1 MIVGHIGG
9 GSESGIDTGDIE
21 HSLRFAASRS
31 TYMSRTPPAGN
42 RKIWTWSGWVK
53 RSKLGAIQQLLSVS
67 SGGSNDQGTFSI
79 LFDASDRLAINAYT
93 FNFLITTRVFRDPSS
108 ATHIC
113 VRFDTTDT
121 IANNRIR
128 VFINGVEETS
138 FTTRNNPALNTD
150 YGINITYTHYLGRN
164 SVSATNYLDGYL
176 SRICFV
182 DGQALTPDSF
192 GYFNTEINEWVT
204 KSQSEVKAVVDAGGT
219 NSFMLDFD
227 DGTSLTTLG
236 YDKSSKGNHWT
247 LSGHS
252 LTAGPNYDWM
262 EDVPGNSFAT
272 LNPLHTGRSTLT
284 SGNLTA
290 SGTTDLPTILPSSG
304 TWYFERGGVAQTW
317 TPPTS
322 FPSGSGS
329 YNFGQQ
335 PWQGAGPAGG
345 QKALCQR
352 ELDAAGT
359 VTVSGTFT
367 GNAVGDGPF
376 VWMNGSPNTLTIN
389 GNAVTFGTHADRL
402 ANGFKVRTNS
412 ASYNAAGSNTWTAT
426 ISSNLQNLF
435 KYNNAKDNS

>member
-1 MIVGHIGG
+1 MIVGHIGA
-9 GSESGIDTGDIE
+9 GSSDSGIDTGDIE
-21 HSLRFAASRS
+21 HSLRFSASRS
-31 TYMSRTPPAGN
+31 TSLARTFGTATN
-42 RKIWTWSGWVK
+42 RIKFTWSGWVK
-53 RSKLGAIQQLLSVS
+53 RGTLATS
-67 SGGSNDQGTFSI
+67 ST
-79 LFDASDRLAINAYT
+79 LFDAYYDGS
-93 FNFLITTRVFRDPSS
+93 NFAMLRFRNNMLECYVIDDGTDYSRESVAMFRDPSAFMHVVFVYDS
-108 ATHIC
+108 ANAVAADRIILYVNGTRLSTVDTYGTLPQNHPSLFNAIVAHNIGKLQDTGIC
-113 VRFDTTDT
+113 
-121 IANNRIR
+121 
-128 VFINGVEETS
+128 
-138 FTTRNNPALNTD
+138 
-150 YGINITYTHYLGRN
+150 
-164 SVSATNYLDGYL
+164 LDGYL
-176 SRICFV
+176 SRVCFV

-192 GYFNTEINEWVT
+192 GYLNTETNAWVT
-204 KSQSEVKAVVDAGGT
+204 NNQSEIKAVVDAGGT

-236 YDKSSKGNHWT
+236 YDKSSKGNNWT
-247 LSGHS
+247 LNNFS

-262 EDVPGNSFAT
+262 EDVPGNSFAV

-284 SGNLTA
+284 NGNLTA
-290 SGTTDLPTILPSSG
+290 SGTTDLPIILPTSG
-304 TWYFERGGVAQTW
+304 TWYFELAGVAQTW

-335 PWQGAGPAGG
+335 PWQGAGPAAG

-367 GNAVGDGPF
+367 GNAVADGPF
-376 VWMNGSPNTLTIN
+376 VWMNGSPDTLTIN

-402 ANGFKVRTNS
+402 ANGFKVRTNP

-426 ISSNLQNLF
+426 ISSDLQNLF